1 MTFCSGG
8 PRPSDKGAGGGGGYP
23 VIQTLRYGG
32 AWFKIFSFRPFGPQ
46 FGMKIGGGA
55 SPPGPFPGSATVM
68 VTRPDSPPLSY
79 RRLVLVNVAC
89 VFNWVISRKL
99 EREQKNM
106 GRGRERGKEEPF
118 PLSPPPSPSF
128 FSFALVPT
136 FSTTSQGNAC
146 CYVS

>member
-8 PRPSDKGAGGGGGYP
+8 PRPSDKGAGGGYP

-32 AWFKIFSFRPFGPQ
+32 AWFKFFFSALRASVWYKNKGRGEPPRPL
-46 FGMKIGGGA
+46 
-55 SPPGPFPGSATVM
+55 PGSTTVL

-89 VFNWVISRKL
+89 VFNWVISRKV

-128 FSFALVPT
+128 FSFALVTT
-136 FSTTSQGNAC
+136 FWTTSQGNAR
-146 CYVS
+146 YVS